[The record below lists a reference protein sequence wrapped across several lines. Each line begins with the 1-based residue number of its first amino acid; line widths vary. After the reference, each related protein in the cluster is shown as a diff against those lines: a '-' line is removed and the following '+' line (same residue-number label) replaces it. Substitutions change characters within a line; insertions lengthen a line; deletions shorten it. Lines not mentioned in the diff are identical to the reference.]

1 MAISK
6 ELRIEQATENDVPL
20 LMKFIHGLAQ
30 YEKLLGSVSAT
41 EERLRASL
49 FGSRPYAEAILAY
62 ENDKPVAYAIYFF
75 TYSSFVGL
83 PGLYLEDLFVLPE
96 SRGSGIGRNL
106 LAFLAARAREHGCGR
121 MEWAVLNW
129 NEPAIRFY
137 ENLGAEP
144 MTDWTVY
151 RLSEKT
157 LEEVASQVS

>member
-1 MAISK
+1 MTISK
-6 ELRIEQATENDVPL
+6 ELRIEQVSENDVPL
-20 LMKFIHGLAQ
+20 LLEFIHGLAQ
-30 YEKLLGSVSAT
+30 YEKLSDSVSAT
-41 EERLRASL
+41 EERLRTSL

-83 PGLYLEDLFVLPE
+83 PGLYLEDLFVLPG
-96 SRGSGIGRNL
+96 SRGSGIGRHV
-106 LAFLAARAREHGCGR
+106 LAFLAARAIERGCCR

-137 ENLGAEP
+137 KNLGGEP

-151 RLSEKT
+151 RLSEKA
-157 LEEVASQVS
+157 LAEVASQV